1 MVAPPAD
8 RGSADVDYET
18 FTRTTAQRAGMPE
31 DKAEQVERATLRTL
45 ADRITGGE
53 AQDLASQLPA
63 RLQDALRPAH
73 EEAEPFDLDEF
84 IRRVA
89 ERGDVSPDEAR
100 TATAA
105 VLTTVR
111 DAVTPGESD
120 DVFSQ
125 LPKNF

>member
-1 MVAPPAD
+1 
-8 RGSADVDYET
+8 VDYET

-63 RLQDALRPAH
+63 RLKDALRPAH

-111 DAVTPGESD
+111 DAVTPGEFD
-120 DVFSQ
+120 DVLSQ
-125 LPKNF
+125 LPKDFRELVGATS

>member
-1 MVAPPAD
+1 
-8 RGSADVDYET
+8 VDYET

-63 RLQDALRPAH
+63 RLKDALRPAH

-100 TATAA
+100 TATAD

-111 DAVTPGESD
+111 DAVTPGEFD
-120 DVFSQ
+120 DVLSQ
-125 LPKNF
+125 LPKEFRELVGATS